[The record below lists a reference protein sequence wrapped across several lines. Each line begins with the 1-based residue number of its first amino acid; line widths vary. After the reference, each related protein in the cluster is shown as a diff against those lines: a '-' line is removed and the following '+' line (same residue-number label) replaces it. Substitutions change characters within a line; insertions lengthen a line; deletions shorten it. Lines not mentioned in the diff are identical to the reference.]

1 MGQHRGLDR
10 LRNSRLD
17 ANCRAI
23 YSLYVRR
30 LPTISTLVL
39 GLCVGA
45 CSGTPEPTITVRIC
59 GDLVVPDEVDAVRLT
74 VLDPDRNQVWT
85 SLDELATPEL
95 DAARFDFALGEA
107 GLVSPPIGDGG
118 TDGEVDAEGGGE
130 VEGDLDAGVGDG
142 GVGDGGVGDGGLA
155 DLDAGA
161 DAGPSGPRISL
172 VEQVPATRGD
182 IWLQVLALKDG
193 LGQVTAEVRPGSE
206 ARIAL
211 SRACIGIQCEPGLT
225 CLDGQC
231 VQVPPAM
238 ECPP

>member
-1 MGQHRGLDR
+1 MRHL
-10 LRNSRLD
+10 S
-17 ANCRAI
+17 
-23 YSLYVRR
+23 
-30 LPTISTLVL
+30 TISALVF
-39 GLCVGA
+39 GLALGA

-59 GDLVVPDEVDAVRLT
+59 GDLVVPDEVDAIRLT

-107 GLVSPPIGDGG
+107 GLVPGPVGDGG
-118 TDGEVDAEGGGE
+118 ADGGVDGGDAEVEQPPDAAVADGGP
-130 VEGDLDAGVGDG
+130 GDG
-142 GVGDGGVGDGGLA
+142 GVGDGGVV
-155 DLDAGA
+155 DLDGGA

-211 SRACIGIQCEPGLT
+211 SRACVGVQCDPGLT
-225 CLDGQC
+225 CLNGQC